1 MIMRR
6 IILMVQTEGE
16 NMKLIRCVSV
26 IITVV
31 LFMVIQNIYSREEEK
46 IMKRNIP
53 EIYLIIQSRK

>member
-1 MIMRR
+1 MMMRR

-31 LFMVIQNIYSREEEK
+31 LFMVIQNIYSREEK

>member
-1 MIMRR
+1 MMMRR

-31 LFMVIQNIYSREEEK
+31 LFMVIQNIYSREEK
-46 IMKRNIP
+46 K
-53 EIYLIIQSRK
+53 S